1 MASDLKD
8 LNREEL
14 AEALLTDDALLPQ
27 LVRQGSD
34 LSGTRPFWRNKSS
47 HLQAQARFLS
57 PGMSPVFVTFSAVD
71 MQWTYTDTSL
81 ALGIWLRQMIG
92 VQNNPHIIAHFL
104 LIRLTAFK
112 KLVFRPFLCYVD
124 QWIGLNGRAVV
135 LAMSMESTGS
145 RTLLPSK
152 RKQSS
157 PSLNSPSTG
166 V

>member
-27 LVRQGSD
+27 IIRQGSD

-57 PGMSPVFVTFSAVD
+57 PDMSPVFVTFSAAD

-92 VQNNPHIIAHFL
+92 VQNNYGNQC
-104 LIRLTAFK
+104 TA
-112 KLVFRPFLCYVD
+112 
-124 QWIGLNGRAVV
+124 
-135 LAMSMESTGS
+135 S
-145 RTLLPSK
+145 
-152 RKQSS
+152 
-157 PSLNSPSTG
+157 
-166 V
+166 